1 MSDQL
6 TAAAQAMNVP
16 EPIVERSARARAE
29 ASGSSYEE
37 VLAAWAG
44 GQAVAASAPA
54 PVAEEAPPPTS
65 EPEPE
70 APAEQAPAAPAAPE
84 AQPAP
89 IPVAAAVDRKST
101 RLNSSHVKISYA
113 VFCLKKKN
121 R

>member
-1 MSDQL
+1 LHRVHSLQRPRAPRAPRPFPTRRSSD
-6 TAAAQAMNVP
+6 
-16 EPIVERSARARAE
+16 
-29 ASGSSYEE
+29 
-37 VLAAWAG
+37 LAAWAG